1 MGFLF
6 SGPALYFCVKE
17 AVKMEGPQ
25 IGSLDQAR
33 TGRFI
38 QQLRKELGLTQRQLG
53 EKLMISDKTVSKW
66 ECGSGLPEISLLMPL
81 CRELGV
87 NVNEL
92 LSGQRL
98 SAADYQRKAEE
109 NIMSLMKEREESI
122 KKIRLSVFGVSTTA
136 TLIILVLLVGF
147 YAGVMS
153 LPVKLLVIG
162 FACLQF
168 GAGLYVTMSMDKE
181 AGYFKC
187 KACGETFKPTWRAY
201 LWAPHTITRR
211 WLRCPK
217 CGRVTACRHVMS
229 RGEPDGQER

>member
-1 MGFLF
+1 MAE
-6 SGPALYFCVKE
+6 PE
-17 AVKMEGPQ
+17 IET
-25 IGSLDQAR
+25 LDQAR

-38 QQLRKELGLTQRQLG
+38 QGLRKELGLTQRQLA
-53 EKLMISDKTVSKW
+53 EKLMISDKTISKW
-66 ECGSGLPEISLLMPL
+66 ETGAGLPEISLLMPL

-98 SAADYQRKAEE
+98 TAADYQRKAEE
-109 NIMSLMKEREESI
+109 NIMSLMKEREENV
-122 KKIRLSVFGVSTTA
+122 KKLRISVLAGVSA
-136 TLIILVLLVGF
+136 TITLVVLILLVAF
-147 YAGVMS
+147 YAGAMS

-168 GAGLYVTMSMDKE
+168 AAGLYVAVSLDRD

-187 KACGETFKPTWRAY
+187 RACGETFKPTFGAY
-201 LWAPHTITRR
+201 MMGPHGITHR

-217 CGRVTACRHVMS
+217 CGKVTACRHVMS
-229 RGEPDGQER
+229 REEKK